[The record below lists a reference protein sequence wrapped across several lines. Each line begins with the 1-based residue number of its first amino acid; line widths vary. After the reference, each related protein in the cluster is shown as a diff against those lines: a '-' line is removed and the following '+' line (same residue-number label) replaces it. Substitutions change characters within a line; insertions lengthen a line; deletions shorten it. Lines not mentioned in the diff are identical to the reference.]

1 VTYKTVKDI
10 ICHMDKTARERGV
23 KWMDST
29 MLLYALRWPE
39 READRQ
45 RGWTD
50 YTPPQPEW
58 KPEPKPATP
67 DITDHDGPRSVSEA
81 DWLEF
86 NTEANDYGVPDRAG
100 LQSVIDV
107 IGEHYLHLA
116 REWGWNDTEVRDAM
130 YVETK
135 QRGWCRE

>member
-1 VTYKTVKDI
+1 
-10 ICHMDKTARERGV
+10 M
-23 KWMDST
+23 
-29 MLLYALRWPE
+29 
-39 READRQ
+39 EAGTQTRPH
-45 RGWTD
+45 RISPT
-50 YTPPQPEW
+50 T
-58 KPEPKPATP
+58 
-67 DITDHDGPRSVSEA
+67 DGPRSVSEA

>member
-1 VTYKTVKDI
+1 MT
-10 ICHMDKTARERGV
+10 
-23 KWMDST
+23 
-29 MLLYALRWPE
+29 
-39 READRQ
+39 DRV
-45 RGWTD
+45 RYPKRTGWNSIRRPT
-50 YTPPQPEW
+50 
-58 KPEPKPATP
+58 
-67 DITDHDGPRSVSEA
+67 I
-81 DWLEF
+81 
-86 NTEANDYGVPDRAG
+86 YGVPDRAG

>member
-1 VTYKTVKDI
+1 MSIETSI
-10 ICHMDKTARERGV
+10 IYTTSDDKQFNSRQEAETHEQWLADE
-23 KWMDST
+23 
-29 MLLYALRWPE
+29 PE
-39 READRQ
+39 AREADRQ

-130 YVETK
+130 YAETK

>member
-1 VTYKTVKDI
+1 MNPNENEPTPPLTD
-10 ICHMDKTARERGV
+10 E
-23 KWMDST
+23 
-29 MLLYALRWPE
+29 E
-39 READRQ
+39 REHR
-45 RGWTD
+45 RV
-50 YTPPQPEW
+50 
-58 KPEPKPATP
+58 
-67 DITDHDGPRSVSEA
+67 R
-81 DWLEF
+81 
-86 NTEANDYGVPDRAG
+86 TEANDYGVPDRAG

>member
-1 VTYKTVKDI
+1 MKQ
-10 ICHMDKTARERGV
+10 ESPGFSRG
-23 KWMDST
+23 
-29 MLLYALRWPE
+29 E
-39 READRQ
+39 CQ
-45 RGWTD
+45 
-50 YTPPQPEW
+50 
-58 KPEPKPATP
+58 
-67 DITDHDGPRSVSEA
+67 
-81 DWLEF
+81 
-86 NTEANDYGVPDRAG
+86 GVPDRAG

>member
-1 VTYKTVKDI
+1 MRCISEGTDHEHRI
-10 ICHMDKTARERGV
+10 RDRA
-23 KWMDST
+23 
-29 MLLYALRWPE
+29 LLQPE
-39 READRQ
+39 LPYPFQLD
-45 RGWTD
+45 D

-58 KPEPKPATP
+58 TPEPKPATP

>member
-1 VTYKTVKDI
+1 MGRTSK
-10 ICHMDKTARERGV
+10 
-23 KWMDST
+23 
-29 MLLYALRWPE
+29 
-39 READRQ
+39 
-45 RGWTD
+45 
-50 YTPPQPEW
+50 PEW

>member
-1 VTYKTVKDI
+1 MT
-10 ICHMDKTARERGV
+10 
-23 KWMDST
+23 
-29 MLLYALRWPE
+29 
-39 READRQ
+39 DRV
-45 RGWTD
+45 RYPKRTGWNSIRRPT
-50 YTPPQPEW
+50 
-58 KPEPKPATP
+58 
-67 DITDHDGPRSVSEA
+67 ITGC
-81 DWLEF
+81 
-86 NTEANDYGVPDRAG
+86 PDRAG

>member
-1 VTYKTVKDI
+1 MSIETSI
-10 ICHMDKTARERGV
+10 IYTTSDDKQFNSRQEAETHEQWLADE
-23 KWMDST
+23 
-29 MLLYALRWPE
+29 PE
-39 READRQ
+39 AREADRQ

-58 KPEPKPATP
+58 
-67 DITDHDGPRSVSEA
+67 
-81 DWLEF
+81 
-86 NTEANDYGVPDRAG
+86 NTEANDYGGPDRAG

>member
-1 VTYKTVKDI
+1 MADHCGGCGI
-10 ICHMDKTARERGV
+10 PLCEEHARKCPCCGRV
-23 KWMDST
+23 NCT
-29 MLLYALRWPE
+29 
-39 READRQ
+39 
-45 RGWTD
+45 
-50 YTPPQPEW
+50 
-58 KPEPKPATP
+58 
-67 DITDHDGPRSVSEA
+67 

>member
-1 VTYKTVKDI
+1 MSIRVETTYLATCDYPDCHKDYVTL
-10 ICHMDKTARERGV
+10 E
-23 KWMDST
+23 ST
-29 MLLYALRWPE
+29 EEDAILEQLR
-39 READRQ
+39 
-45 RGWTD
+45 
-50 YTPPQPEW
+50 
-58 KPEPKPATP
+58 
-67 DITDHDGPRSVSEA
+67 
-81 DWLEF
+81 
-86 NTEANDYGVPDRAG
+86 VPDRAG

>member
-1 VTYKTVKDI
+1 MPYVI
-10 ICHMDKTARERGV
+10 EHANQG
-23 KWMDST
+23 
-29 MLLYALRWPE
+29 P
-39 READRQ
+39 
-45 RGWTD
+45 
-50 YTPPQPEW
+50 W
-58 KPEPKPATP
+58 KPASEDP
-67 DITDHDGPRSVSEA
+67 DDSGSVSEA
-81 DWLEF
+81 DWMEF
-86 NTEANDYGVPDRAG
+86 DSEANDYGVPDRAG

>member
-1 VTYKTVKDI
+1 MNPNENEPTPPLTD
-10 ICHMDKTARERGV
+10 E
-23 KWMDST
+23 
-29 MLLYALRWPE
+29 E
-39 READRQ
+39 REHRRVRYAQYWASKRVADEFV
-45 RGWTD
+45 GD
-50 YTPPQPEW
+50 LHAKADLLPL
-58 KPEPKPATP
+58 
-67 DITDHDGPRSVSEA
+67 ISHDGPRSVSEA

>member
-1 VTYKTVKDI
+1 MLDIEKT
-10 ICHMDKTARERGV
+10 
-23 KWMDST
+23 
-29 MLLYALRWPE
+29 
-39 READRQ
+39 
-45 RGWTD
+45 
-50 YTPPQPEW
+50 
-58 KPEPKPATP
+58 
-67 DITDHDGPRSVSEA
+67 
-81 DWLEF
+81 
-86 NTEANDYGVPDRAG
+86 

>member
-1 VTYKTVKDI
+1 MSIEYETVR
-10 ICHMDKTARERGV
+10 CSNPNCRTRF
-23 KWMDST
+23 S
-29 MLLYALRWPE
+29 
-39 READRQ
+39 
-45 RGWTD
+45 WTD

-116 REWGWNDTEVRDAM
+116 RE
-130 YVETK
+130 
-135 QRGWCRE
+135 

>member
-1 VTYKTVKDI
+1 VK
-10 ICHMDKTARERGV
+10 A
-23 KWMDST
+23 ST
-29 MLLYALRWPE
+29 T
-39 READRQ
+39 
-45 RGWTD
+45 WTKRPL
-50 YTPPQPEW
+50 THHTNAQ
-58 KPEPKPATP
+58 
-67 DITDHDGPRSVSEA
+67 S
-81 DWLEF
+81 
-86 NTEANDYGVPDRAG
+86 AG

>member
-1 VTYKTVKDI
+1 MTGRKRKRMSNGWRTNRRR
-10 ICHMDKTARERGV
+10 ARPTGSAAGPTTHRHNQNG
-23 KWMDST
+23 S
-29 MLLYALRWPE
+29 RNPNRPE
-39 READRQ
+39 F
-45 RGWTD
+45 
-50 YTPPQPEW
+50 
-58 KPEPKPATP
+58 K
-67 DITDHDGPRSVSEA
+67 
-81 DWLEF
+81 
-86 NTEANDYGVPDRAG
+86 TEANDYGVPDRAG

>member
-1 VTYKTVKDI
+1 MSVETSI
-10 ICHMDKTARERGV
+10 IYTTSDGKQFDDRQEAETHEQWLADE
-23 KWMDST
+23 
-29 MLLYALRWPE
+29 PE
-39 READRQ
+39 AREADRQ

-130 YVETK
+130 YAETK

>member
-1 VTYKTVKDI
+1 MAGGRTGGARGRQAARLDRL
-10 ICHMDKTARERGV
+10 HTA
-23 KWMDST
+23 T
-29 MLLYALRWPE
+29 
-39 READRQ
+39 
-45 RGWTD
+45 T
-50 YTPPQPEW
+50 
-58 KPEPKPATP
+58 
-67 DITDHDGPRSVSEA
+67 GPRSVSEA